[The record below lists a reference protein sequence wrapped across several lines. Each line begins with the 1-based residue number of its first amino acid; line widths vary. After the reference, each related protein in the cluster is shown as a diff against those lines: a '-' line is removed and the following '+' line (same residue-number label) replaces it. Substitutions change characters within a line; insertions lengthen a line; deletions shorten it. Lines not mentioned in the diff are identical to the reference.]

1 MENPTHSNIPRCPHS
16 VFFPDHLKTDKNS
29 ACTLCTPIL
38 VSKKDKTPVV
48 LLTKHGWT
56 SKKKASEIDLDEDI
70 FDHADATEEKCD
82 A

>member
-1 MENPTHSNIPRCPHS
+1 MENPTVSNIPRCRHS
-16 VFFPDHLKTDKNS
+16 VYWANRSKPNDACSLCVPIVVS
-29 ACTLCTPIL
+29 A
-38 VSKKDKTPVV
+38 KDKTPVV
-48 LLTKHGWT
+48 RLTEKGWT